1 MQTNTYHRSK
11 LVNRETHNW
20 SLSRKI
26 WADLI
31 SSRIIEEEGVEES
44 EEQEAVDDS
53 SKAMFLDTTG

>member
-1 MQTNTYHRSK
+1 
-11 LVNRETHNW
+11 VNRETHNW

-31 SSRIIEEEGVEES
+31 SSRIIEEEGVEEL